1 MRSPGNADAFWAK
14 KNCTVAAQ
22 TRTRMERFIFF
33 ASSLYKFRLH
43 LHHPYSSSFA
53 KNLHFPTPHPCPLL
67 EPAFA
72 RLRRGRRRGEV
83 PKCQPGADLPR
94 GMLQGGS
101 APNAFG
107 GDAKFLA
114 AFGCVVLT
122 SSDGALDPP
131 TSSSPRDQS
140 VRRRTRDCSIHHNKL
155 HSLLVGS
162 EDELSR
168 APLQLTCVVD
178 DQR

>member
-33 ASSLYKFRLH
+33 ASSLYKLSLH

-94 GMLQGGS
+94 GHATRWIGRS
-101 APNAFG
+101 A

-114 AFGCVVLT
+114 AFG
-122 SSDGALDPP
+122 
-131 TSSSPRDQS
+131 
-140 VRRRTRDCSIHHNKL
+140 
-155 HSLLVGS
+155 
-162 EDELSR
+162 
-168 APLQLTCVVD
+168 
-178 DQR
+178 

>member
-1 MRSPGNADAFWAK
+1 MRSPGNAVAFWAR

-83 PKCQPGADLPR
+83 PKCQARR
-94 GMLQGGS
+94 GSPSGHATRWIGRS
-101 APNAFG
+101 A
-107 GDAKFLA
+107 GDARATRLRRHCLNIEVRAGLA
-114 AFGCVVLT
+114 LGTARSTTTNFTVRQLGPKT
-122 SSDGALDPP
+122 S
-131 TSSSPRDQS
+131 
-140 VRRRTRDCSIHHNKL
+140 
-155 HSLLVGS
+155 
-162 EDELSR
+162 
-168 APLQLTCVVD
+168 
-178 DQR
+178 

>member
-1 MRSPGNADAFWAK
+1 MRSPGNAVAFWAK

-101 APNAFG
+101 AAPRAMLNFCSLWLRRFNIERRSARSTYIE
-107 GDAKFLA
+107 LA
-114 AFGCVVLT
+114 TGRVRPSADKGL
-122 SSDGALDPP
+122 LDPP
-131 TSSSPRDQS
+131 QQTSQS
-140 VRRRTRDCSIHHNKL
+140 ASWVRRR
-155 HSLLVGS
+155 V
-162 EDELSR
+162 ESR
-168 APLQLTCVVD
+168 SASVNVRC
-178 DQR
+178 R